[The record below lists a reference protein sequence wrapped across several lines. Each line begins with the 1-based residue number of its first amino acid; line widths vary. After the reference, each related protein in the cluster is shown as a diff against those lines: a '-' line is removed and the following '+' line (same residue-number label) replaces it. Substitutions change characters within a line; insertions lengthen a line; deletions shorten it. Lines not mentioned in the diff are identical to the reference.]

1 VIFKIKQMINRFH
14 ARWTKYSPEKRR
26 YLKIGFT
33 ILLVVLWIAR
43 RNFSSGINLDPAEIH
58 FLPTYA
64 DHVQCVT
71 RPKALA
77 QTYLSVQYGGRLDRI
92 NFAPGERVK
101 TGDII
106 AIVDQTA
113 NSAGLKSA
121 LSAFRLAQSDHARST
136 SLFASGAVTRE
147 ELDSTRSRLDVKRAE
162 LEQAKQRVE
171 DSVVRSPMDGIISV
185 VVFKVGDKV
194 PDGGRIAAVEDPNGV
209 LALCRFST
217 DIAATFEKPAKPEV
231 AVGASA
237 ELAATTATTP
247 AESNTETAASTII
260 PVVKPD
266 DHASTWKLVETT
278 PPVTMDVPV
287 RITVEKSTG
296 GFQGLDVDV
305 RVETSK
311 PEAKAAIG
319 KLTEIQL
326 RLPEKQNVVKLP
338 SLAVVRRSGKPYVL
352 LAEGRWKYRWNEVSI
367 VKQTPQETIATGVAE
382 GSKVLLLKDDLSKI
396 ETYVNKRLAD

>member
-1 VIFKIKQMINRFH
+1 MISKIKQLIYRFH
-14 ARWTKYSPEKRR
+14 VRWTEYSPEKRR
-26 YLKIGFT
+26 YLKIGFM

-43 RNFSSGINLDPAEIH
+43 RNMGGGITLEPAEIQ

-64 DHVQCVT
+64 DQVQCVT

-92 NFAPGERVK
+92 LFAPGERVK

-121 LSAFRLAQSDHARST
+121 LSAFRLAQSDHARNN
-136 SLFASGAVTRE
+136 SLFASGSVTRE

-171 DSVVRSPMDGIISV
+171 DSVIRSPMDGIISV

-209 LALCRFST
+209 LALCRFSS
-217 DIAATFEKPAKPEV
+217 DVAATFEKPAKTEIP
-231 AVGASA
+231 ATAPAAAAA
-237 ELAATTATTP
+237 ETAP
-247 AESNTETAASTII
+247 ADSVAESAASTVV
-260 PVVKPD
+260 PVVKPE
-266 DHASTWKLVETT
+266 DHASIWKLVEAT
-278 PPVTMDVPV
+278 PPVTLEVPV

-296 GFQGLDVDV
+296 GFQGLEVDV
-305 RVETSK
+305 RLETSK

-326 RLPEKQNVVKLP
+326 SLPEKQNVVKLP
-338 SLAVVRRSGKPYVL
+338 SLAVVRRSGKAYVL

-367 VKQTPQETIATGVAE
+367 VKQTPKETIATGVAE

-396 ETYVNKRLAD
+396 ETYVSKRLAN